1 MLRSWGQ
8 FPAIFAA
15 SRSARR
21 CSIVAST
28 LVDQLSILVSWLLD
42 MVCTFIHQQKHST
55 KAEQN
60 QLQIKG
66 HRSLGTGRGWN
77 CEDCFRH
84 CLRANCIWCTCVWQ
98 NVVTA
103 EQPATPS
110 TVASASSWRLQ
121 PGAKQL
127 HFDLCV
133 LHKIPNLDSVAMLP
147 NVAPC
152 CRLLTIIGNTINYG
166 NTVNFTCLQSH
177 GASQRI
183 CNTIWWTMA
192 STDPF
197 DLKYLIHRNLGPE
210 QNWGGARSPSQEGPP
225 LKTIELLLV
234 IDSSVAEQFWH
245 LLNSI
250 VGLTWLIEFNL
261 PVQHRFQRLSSSRSV
276 VLRTCSKE

>member
-42 MVCTFIHQQKHST
+42 MLCTFIHQQKHST

-66 HRSLGTGRGWN
+66 HRSLGTGGGGN

-166 NTVNFTCLQSH
+166 LENVAPVFQPKMPAVIQVNICAMICACHPSH
-177 GASQRI
+177 LTWQTPPNRVSHDFSGDI
-183 CNTIWWTMA
+183 
-192 STDPF
+192 
-197 DLKYLIHRNLGPE
+197 NL
-210 QNWGGARSPSQEGPP
+210 APSQ
-225 LKTIELLLV
+225 KV
-234 IDSSVAEQFWH
+234 
-245 LLNSI
+245 
-250 VGLTWLIEFNL
+250 EFHD
-261 PVQHRFQRLSSSRSV
+261 QKIG
-276 VLRTCSKE
+276 T